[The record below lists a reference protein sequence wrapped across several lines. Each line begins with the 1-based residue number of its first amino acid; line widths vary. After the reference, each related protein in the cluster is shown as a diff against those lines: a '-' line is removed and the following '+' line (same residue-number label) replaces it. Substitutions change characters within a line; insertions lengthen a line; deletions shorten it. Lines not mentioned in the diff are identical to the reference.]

1 MRVTFNQIQGSLD
14 AINLAAA
21 QFARAQQQVASGKK
35 SARPSD
41 DPLSAE
47 RGIQDTA
54 EISTID
60 GYSQSSDS
68 AGARLSVLDGAL
80 SSMVDILTSAQAT
93 TAGAHGSTFDQ
104 VTRDTSSAKILGLR
118 DALAGALN
126 TKIRGVYV
134 FGGSEAQVQPYDNT
148 NASSAW
154 VYSGNATEVSVD
166 SAPNRNVSL
175 SMDGQAIAKGTDAV
189 DVLTVLDSLA
199 ADVKSGNE
207 AGITTG
213 MDALGRAFTRVVR
226 AQSQV
231 GTDEASVVDGQT
243 QIASLRLAAMT
254 RLSSDQNVNMAEA
267 ITAMT
272 RAQTAYQA
280 ALGAVGTASKQS
292 LLDYIR

>member
-14 AINLAAA
+14 AINTAAA

-35 SARPSD
+35 AARLSD
-41 DPLSAE
+41 DPLAAE
-47 RGIQDTA
+47 RGIQDIA
-54 EISTID
+54 ELSTID

-68 AGARLSVLDGAL
+68 AAARLSVLDGAL
-80 SSMVDILTSAQAT
+80 SSMTDILTSALAT
-93 TAGAHGSTFDQ
+93 AAGAHGSTFDQ
-104 VTRDTSSAKILGLR
+104 VTRDTSSVKLDGLR
-118 DALAGALN
+118 EALAGALN

-134 FGGSEAQVQPYDNT
+134 FGGSQSQVLPYAKT
-148 NASSAW
+148 GSAW
-154 VYSGNATEVSVD
+154 VYSGDAVEVSVD
-166 SAPNRNVSL
+166 SAPNRTVSL

-207 AGITTG
+207 PGITAG

-243 QIASLRLAAMT
+243 QVASLRLAAMQ
-254 RLSSDQNVNMAEA
+254 RLASDQNVNMAEA
-267 ITAMT
+267 ITAMS

-280 ALGAVGTASKQS
+280 ALGAVGTASKLS

>member
-134 FGGSEAQVQPYDNT
+134 FGGSEAQVQPYANT
-148 NASSAW
+148 SGAW
-154 VYSGNATEVSVD
+154 VYSGDATEVSVD

-226 AQSQV
+226 AQSAV
-231 GTDEASVVDGQT
+231 GTDETSVTDGQT

-267 ITAMT
+267 ITAMS

>member
-54 EISTID
+54 EIATID

-80 SSMVDILTSAQAT
+80 SSMVDILASAQAT

-104 VTRDTSSAKILGLR
+104 VTRDTSSAKITGLR
-118 DALAGALN
+118 DAMAGALN

-134 FGGSEAQVQPYDNT
+134 FGGSVAQVQPYANT
-148 NASSAW
+148 SGAW
-154 VYSGNATEVSVD
+154 VYSGNATEVSID
-166 SAPNRNVSL
+166 TAPNRNVSL

-226 AQSQV
+226 AQSAV
-231 GTDEASVVDGQT
+231 GTDEASVTDGQT

-267 ITAMT
+267 ITAMS